1 MNFNSIKLSNK
12 SKISKIYGFLIEPR
26 KGKGKDSWFFYS
38 FLKIVSNPPEFL
50 RIIGD
55 LSDITSSITAYAILS
70 LLFYV
75 KNPVDLRLS

>member
-1 MNFNSIKLSNK
+1 MFFLFFFKDCLK
-12 SKISKIYGFLIEPR
+12 STGVFTYK
-26 KGKGKDSWFFYS
+26 
-38 FLKIVSNPPEFL
+38 
-50 RIIGD
+50 IGD